1 MEPSGEHT
9 RGTPRALSEVRSC
22 PLRVPCTSITSPSGE
37 AKPLGGA
44 KTTLGPLGLKAAT
57 L

>member
-9 RGTPRALSEVRSC
+9 RGTPRALSDVRSC
-22 PLRVPCTSITSPSGE
+22 PLRVPCTSITSPSGD

-44 KTTLGPLGLKAAT
+44 KTTLGPLGLEAAT